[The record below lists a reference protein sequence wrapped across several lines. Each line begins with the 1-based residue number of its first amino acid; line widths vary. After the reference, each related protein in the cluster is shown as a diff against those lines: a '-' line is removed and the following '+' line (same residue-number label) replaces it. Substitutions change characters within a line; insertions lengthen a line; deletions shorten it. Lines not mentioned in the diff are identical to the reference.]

1 MDNEYEIDNMDMREY
16 QKANNINNNANKK
29 QKLPKETHSD

>member
-16 QKANNINNNANKK
+16 QKANNNNNKK